1 MLNSRL
7 RTAVRAGA
15 MRRLKGQNSIHS
27 VVRIP
32 INEEIHN
39 SVHDS
44 VNQYIGI
51 YCQYPVL
58 VLIVIANDQSISVL
72 EFIILRV
79 ALGIRLL
86 AMYM

>member
-32 INEEIHN
+32 INEEIH